1 MSTYGTV
8 EPTMPSPA
16 RRDSGLVARRG
27 ALGAVARFWERT
39 FAPDYIGLVLL
50 IIGYF
55 MVRSVYM
62 QCVRSLTT
70 ASTDIYYI
78 DCDICRAFSSHV
90 HA

>member
-8 EPTMPSPA
+8 EPTMPSQA
-16 RRDSGLVARRG
+16 RRDSGLVASRG
-27 ALGAVARFWERT
+27 ALGAVARFWQRT

-55 MVRSVYM
+55 MVRSVYV
-62 QCVRSLTT
+62 QCVQSLTT